1 MKRPPQT
8 VPTPSREIKGTRDT
22 LDRRDPV
29 IKGHRIV
36 DGKLSEQTQVTARL
50 AGGAPVN
57 SQQLDVDWSKFENHT
72 FFDSAVG
79 KVNAAFVKI
88 INEFPF
94 DSSEEEIN
102 KFIDEMTGFE
112 KYVYDLF
119 PKSVGY
125 LTADGS
131 AYISVLDQTGAS
143 FPDQSRDSTG
153 NEVIAPNG
161 SDFTVQMHLSPQAAQ
176 NRVQVVAQYRQD
188 QETGFTLFLSH
199 SESTASTSLVFAVGS
214 GSFASTVSAP
224 IKKGQFQH
232 VSAQYSRNATTAS
245 LSLFVN
251 AVQSATSSN
260 VIRIG
265 DNFRAPALTIFSG
278 SSFFEGTSS
287 QTPGQLYAG
296 SIDDFRI
303 YRTLRS
309 PDEVRTDAILPDYSS
324 DSLTL
329 YYKFNEPPGG
339 YSQSSVVLDSSGN
352 SLHAKIQNYSSSM
365 RTTGSSAL
373 SIEPERV
380 NPVLFPD
387 FDRTAFINS
396 QLLATG
402 SIYDDE
408 NPNYI
413 LRLVPQHYFN
423 EAQAQFGF
431 SEVQGDLGSSYT
443 GQSIPGSGGLGSIQ
457 IMTAMLLIYAKAF
470 DEIKVF
476 HDHFARLTYV
486 DYNETESVSNQFL
499 SFLSGYYGFDLPN
512 LFQESSVDHYV
523 YGTGLSSTETMSLK
537 QVQDNIFRRI
547 LTNMREIVTSKG
559 TQSSIKSL
567 LNAAGIA
574 PNTFFRIR
582 EYGGPTSVRIE
593 TQREEVTEVSSLLH
607 FSGSIA
613 PVTPTLTSDGFSTNL
628 PHVVGSFLSGS
639 RIESGYPAIGGQ
651 FVNATELLPHGVSN
665 SVNDGLLTSGS
676 WSIEGVFRITGSDV
690 GVQSLMRL
698 HTTGTSAPC
707 ATGGVILNV
716 VATQNPKT
724 VNAYFAVDSAKT
736 VQPLAMH
743 ITGADIFDGNRWHV
757 SFTRRRPDDNRA
769 PQLSLYDRTAE
780 YTRSQYTLTC
790 QRAGLSGDLT
800 VFSASAFFDESSA
813 ASSSVLETI
822 SAQYNASGAFLVI
835 GSQSLARDA
844 AYAFLNDSSIDSE
857 IHTTQFAGK
866 VGQVRFWSYCL
877 DKDELLEHARSN
889 RSLGVQDPIVNFG
902 FASTT
907 TGSFEKLRMDLSMDQ
922 PVTGTDASGAIQIFD
937 FSQTGRHASGTGF
950 ESTKL
955 VLKPDPVAFTQVS
968 TRFDVRQTNEKVRI
982 RSLTEADNLE
992 LFPDAL
998 PAPIYE
1004 QQRSEPTVSDPRI
1017 AIEASAVDALNDD
1030 IVKLLSSLDFFDRA
1044 LGDPRVLNEDH
1055 YPQLEALRRVY
1066 FNRLTD
1072 KPDLKAMYEVFN
1084 WVSKSLGELIAQLIP
1099 MNSVYLGI
1107 AYIVES
1113 HVAERSRVK
1122 YSFDKRYLMPSSAVR
1137 SDSTDCS
1144 NAVPSQ
1150 DLVAGT
1156 SFSSNRSSR

>member
-1 MKRPPQT
+1 MKRPPQL

-22 LDRRDPV
+22 DNRRDPV
-29 IKGHRIV
+29 ISGHRLI
-36 DGKLSEQTQVTARL
+36 DGTIGNQDSVNSRLS
-50 AGGAPVN
+50 GGAPVN
-57 SQQLDVDWSKFENHT
+57 SQQLDLDWSKFENHT

-88 INEFPF
+88 INDFPF
-94 DSSEEEIN
+94 DGTEEEIN
-102 KFIDEMTGFE
+102 TFIDELTGFE

-125 LTADGS
+125 LTADGTAS
-131 AYISVLDQTGAS
+131 ISVLDQAGAA
-143 FPDQSRDSTG
+143 FPDQSRDSSG
-153 NEVIAPNG
+153 QEVIAPNG

-176 NRVQVVAQYRQD
+176 NRVQVVTQYRDNLQ
-188 QETGFTLFLSH
+188 TGFTLFLSH
-199 SESTASTSLVFAVGS
+199 SESTASTNLVFAVSS
-214 GSFASTVSAP
+214 GSAITTVTAP
-224 IKKGQFQH
+224 VKKGQFQH
-232 VSAQYSRNATTAS
+232 VSAQYSRSATTAS
-245 LSLFVN
+245 LALFVN
-251 AVQSATSSN
+251 AIQAATSSN
-260 VIRIG
+260 VLRIG
-265 DNFRAPALTIFSG
+265 ENFRAPSLTVFSG
-278 SSFFEGTSS
+278 SSFFEPGVL
-287 QTPGQLYAG
+287 QTPDQLYVG
-296 SIDDFRI
+296 GIDDFRI
-303 YRTLRS
+303 YRSLRS
-309 PDEVRTDAILPDYSS
+309 PDSVRHDAVLPDFAS
-324 DSLTL
+324 DELAL

-339 YSQSSVVLDSSGN
+339 YTQSAVVLDSSGN
-352 SLHAKIQNYSSSM
+352 SLHARVQNYASSM

-373 SIEPERV
+373 SIEPERL

-396 QLLATG
+396 QLLTTG
-402 SIYDDE
+402 SAYDDE

-431 SEVQGDLGSSYT
+431 SNVQGDLDSSYT

-470 DEIKVF
+470 DEIKIF
-476 HDHFARLTYV
+476 HDHFSRLTYV
-486 DYNETESVSNQFL
+486 DYDETESVSNQFL
-499 SFLSGYYGFDLPN
+499 NFLASYYGFDLPN
-512 LFQESSVDHYV
+512 LFQESSVQQYV
-523 YGTGLSSTETMSLK
+523 YGTSLSATETRSLK
-537 QVQDNIFRRI
+537 SVQDNIFRRI
-547 LTNMREIVTSKG
+547 LTNMRDIVTSKG

-593 TQREEVTEVSSLLH
+593 TQREEVTEVSALLH
-607 FSGSIA
+607 FSGSVA
-613 PVTPTLTSDGFSTNL
+613 PVTPAQNSLGFSSNI
-628 PHVVGSFLSGS
+628 PHVTGSFLSGS
-639 RIESGYPAIGGQ
+639 RVEAGYPTLGGQ
-651 FVNATELLPHGVSN
+651 FVNVTSLQPHGVSN
-665 SVNDGLLTSGS
+665 SANDGLFTSGS
-676 WSIEGVFRITGSDV
+676 WSIEGVFRVTGSDV
-690 GVQSLMRL
+690 GIQSLMRL
-698 HTTGTSAPC
+698 HTTGTSAPSS
-707 ATGGVILNV
+707 TGGVILNV

-724 VNAYFAVDSAKT
+724 VNAYFAVDSAKS
-736 VQPLAMH
+736 VQPLIMH
-743 ITGADIFDGNRWHV
+743 ITGADVFDGNRWHV
-757 SFTRRRPDDNRA
+757 SFTRRRADDNRA

-790 QRAGLSGDLT
+790 QRAGASGDLA
-800 VFSASAFFDESSA
+800 VFSASAYFKEA
-813 ASSSVLETI
+813 TGASNSVLETI

-844 AYAFLNDSSIDSE
+844 SYPFLNDSAVSNE
-857 IHTTQFAGK
+857 MRTTQFAGK

-889 RSLGVQDPIVNFG
+889 RSLGVQDPLVNFG
-902 FASTT
+902 FMSRT
-907 TGSFEKLRMDLSMDQ
+907 TGSFERLRMDVSMDQ
-922 PVTGTDASGAIQIFD
+922 PVTGTDATGAIQLFD
-937 FSQTGRHASGTGF
+937 FSQTGLHASGMGF
-950 ESTKL
+950 ESNKL
-955 VLKPDPVAFTQVS
+955 VLKPDPISFTQVS
-968 TRFDVRQTNEKVRI
+968 TRFDVRQTNDKVRI

-998 PAPIYE
+998 PAPVYE
-1004 QQRSEPTVSDPRI
+1004 QIRSEAPISDPRI

-1084 WVSKSLGELIAQLIP
+1084 WVSKSLGDLVAQLVP
-1099 MNSVYLGI
+1099 MNSVFLGI

-1122 YSFDKRYLMPSSAVR
+1122 YSFDKQYLTPTAATR
-1137 SDSTDCS
+1137 SDTTDCS
-1144 NAVPSQ
+1144 TAVPSE
-1150 DLVAGT
+1150 DLVAGREVT
-1156 SFSSNRSSR
+1156 SSRSRR